1 MTTANTEEAKPKRRR
16 RTNDMQEA
24 KASWNTIY
32 LDPSGFE
39 CQLTLRDED
48 EESLA
53 ERVAT
58 TTARILDFGG
68 SPVTRRTRNGPL
80 PKSSASSGNG
90 DTEPPKEEQQEK
102 TYVDQKGIR
111 RCNLKLTSGRRCNQP
126 VTEREG
132 RYGLFWSCPDY
143 REHAPAPAR

>member
-1 MTTANTEEAKPKRRR
+1 MTTATTESAKPKRRGK
-16 RTNDMQEA
+16 NSMQEA

-32 LDPSGFE
+32 LDKSGFE

-48 EESLA
+48 EESLS

-58 TTARILDFGG
+58 TTARILESGG
-68 SPVTRRTRNGPL
+68 VPVTRRTRNGP
-80 PKSSASSGNG
+80 PAEPVTGNSNG
-90 DTEPPKEEQQEK
+90 QPPNEEQQEK
-102 TYVDQKGIR
+102 TFVDEKGIR
-111 RCNLKLTSGRRCNQP
+111 RCNLKLRNNRRCNQP

-143 REHAPAPAR
+143 REHASAPAR